1 MPIPRDFLQDA
12 SGDLDFSKGLRQTPD
27 LPTFVRQKYSE
38 NFNFFQEEW
47 FLDRTKGLPMFKYVI
62 GQHYDGPLLHT
73 LYRRAA
79 VKTHGVGS
87 VDALSLVYDNRTRLL
102 SVAIDSRTIEGDEV
116 PAAEP
121 FIVEIT

>member
-1 MPIPRDFLQDA
+1 VPIPRDFLQDA
-12 SGDLDFSKGLRQTPD
+12 SGDLDFSQGLRQTPD
-27 LPTFVRQKYSE
+27 LPTFVRQKFSE
-38 NFNFFQEEW
+38 NFNFFQGEW
-47 FLDRTKGLPMFKYVI
+47 FLDTTKGLPMFKYVI
-62 GQHYDGPLLHT
+62 GQKFDGPLLNT

-87 VDALSLVYDNRTRLL
+87 VDALSLEYDNRLRLL
-102 SVAIDSRTIEGDEV
+102 SVAIDARTVEGEEV